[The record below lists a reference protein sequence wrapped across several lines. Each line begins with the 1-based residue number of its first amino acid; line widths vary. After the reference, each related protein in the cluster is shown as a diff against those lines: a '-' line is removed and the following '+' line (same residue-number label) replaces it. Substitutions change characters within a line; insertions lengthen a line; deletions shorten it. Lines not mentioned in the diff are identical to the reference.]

1 MDVPQQPL
9 SLLDGDATLQDL
21 GVALLVELSFN
32 NDEGLSVARELSS
45 LSLVRRE
52 DLTDEVVEIRD
63 PPIGQRVRLHY
74 WILINLHDLRV
85 RRC

>member
-45 LSLVRRE
+45 LCLVRRE
-52 DLTDEVVEIRD
+52 DLANEVVKIRD
-63 PPIGQRVRLHY
+63 PPIGQRVGLHY
-74 WILINLHDLRV
+74 WILIILHDLRV
-85 RRC
+85 KRC